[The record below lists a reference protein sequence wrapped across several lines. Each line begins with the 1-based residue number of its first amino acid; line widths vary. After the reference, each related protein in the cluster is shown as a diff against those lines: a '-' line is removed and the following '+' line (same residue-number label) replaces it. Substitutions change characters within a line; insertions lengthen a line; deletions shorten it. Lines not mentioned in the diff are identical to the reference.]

1 MNTINEKEKESEL
14 KEEAEKNQD
23 RRIDKQVPS
32 RVAHRQVNVHGVAQG
47 GAPNVYNLDHEGY
60 LLGLANRTH
69 SMNISFSKSKSQ
81 ILSFMFYIYMIDSF
95 LK

>member
-1 MNTINEKEKESEL
+1 MNNISEKEKENEL
-14 KEEAEKNQD
+14 EEEAEKNQD
-23 RRIDKQVPS
+23 RGMEKHVPS
-32 RVAHRQVNVHGVAQG
+32 RVAHRQVNIHGVAQG

-69 SMNISFSKSKSQ
+69 SMNISFSKSKSKM
-81 ILSFMFYIYMIDSF
+81 LCYIFKYDDLQK

>member
-1 MNTINEKEKESEL
+1 MNSINEKEKESEL
-14 KEEAEKNQD
+14 EDEAEKNQD
-23 RRIDKQVPS
+23 RKMDKQVPS

-69 SMNISFSKSKSQ
+69 SMIIS
-81 ILSFMFYIYMIDSF
+81 IL
-95 LK
+95 